1 MTVKEVIE
9 QYKDRY
15 DFAVEGEDT
24 DGEYWLECGNCWHNW
39 SMEDWCNYEEF
50 LDREV
55 VNLDFTAYT
64 EEKTIL
70 ITIK

>member
-9 QYKDRY
+9 QYKDKY
-15 DFAVEGEDT
+15 DFAVEGKDT
-24 DGEYWLECGNCWHNW
+24 YGEYWLECGNYWHNW
-39 SMEDWCNYEEF
+39 SMEDCCNYEEF

-55 VNLDFTAYT
+55 VSLDFTAYA